1 MIDLKRVFL
10 QGSLHQEAKFG
21 KKCSFGRTDETE
33 RHERFSSYNSE
44 LYVVIQIL
52 IAVTM

>member
-1 MIDLKRVFL
+1 MIDLKRV
-10 QGSLHQEAKFG
+10 QEVKFG

-33 RHERFSSYNSE
+33 RHEQFSSSYNSE